1 MRTHQLRFEGAL
13 LERGFWVYVCRVRH
27 KDQNLLYVGRTGDN
41 PSPFAASPFSRLARH
56 LDLLPSATANT
67 LVRHLRNHYHDPILC
82 SYLLVA
88 VGPLE
93 PEQQNYRDHQ
103 RIRKQVGLIEA
114 KLAQQLEALRAAQD
128 KTSENLQK
136 SLQAGQTTL
145 TQSLQSSQQ
154 VLSRLNTQI
163 GELQGTNKQM
173 LQVGTEV
180 RRLEDI
186 LSSPKL
192 RGQMGEWS
200 LENLLS
206 QILPKDSYELQ
217 YTFKDGKVVDALIKM
232 ADYSVSVDAK
242 FPLPG
247 FEKIIKAETDEEKTK
262 LRKQFLKDVTAHIDK
277 IASDYIRPAE
287 GTLDFA
293 LMYIPAENVY
303 YETIVKYAGET
314 QDILQYSLE
323 KKVIPVSPNLLYV
336 YLMTVV
342 MGLHGL
348 QIEKQAAEIRQ
359 NLKRLNASFADF
371 LSNWDTLG
379 THLRNAYSKYEDGQ
393 KKLDRFG
400 LQLSQIQDESGVAN
414 GNQKN

>member
-1 MRTHQLRFEGAL
+1 MEPVLIAVVIVLIVFVLAL
-13 LERGFWVYVCRVRH
+13 LIWLISTNFAGRKEIAG
-27 KDQNLLYVGRTGDN
+27 QAAGISLL
-41 PSPFAASPFSRLARH
+41 
-56 LDLLPSATANT
+56 
-67 LVRHLRNHYHDPILC
+67 
-82 SYLLVA
+82 
-88 VGPLE
+88 
-93 PEQQNYRDHQ
+93 Q
-103 RIRKQVGLIEA
+103 
-114 KLAQQLEALRAAQD
+114 QQLEALKQAQD

-136 SLQAGQTTL
+136 SLQAGQTNL
-145 TQSLQSSQQ
+145 SQSLQSSQQ
-154 VLSRLNTQI
+154 VLGRLNTQI

-180 RRLEDI
+180 RRLQDI

-242 FPLPG
+242 FPLPS
-247 FEKIIKAETDEEKTK
+247 FEKVIKAETDGEKTK

-400 LQLSQIQDESGVAN
+400 LQLSQIQDESEVAN

>member
-1 MRTHQLRFEGAL
+1 MASVLIAIGIILVLVVLGL
-13 LERGFWVYVCRVRH
+13 LVWLIVSSSASREKLAG
-27 KDQNLLYVGRTGDN
+27 QAAGINLL
-41 PSPFAASPFSRLARH
+41 
-56 LDLLPSATANT
+56 
-67 LVRHLRNHYHDPILC
+67 
-82 SYLLVA
+82 
-88 VGPLE
+88 
-93 PEQQNYRDHQ
+93 Q
-103 RIRKQVGLIEA
+103 
-114 KLAQQLEALRAAQD
+114 QQLQALKDAQD

-136 SLQAGQTTL
+136 SLLQGQTTL
-145 TQSLQSSQQ
+145 TESFQSSQQ

-173 LQVGTEV
+173 LQVGDEV
-180 RRLEDI
+180 RRLQSI

-200 LENLLS
+200 LENLLAN
-206 QILPKDSYELQ
+206 ILPKDSYKLQ
-217 YTFKDGKVVDALIKM
+217 HTFKDGKVVDALIQLVN
-232 ADYSVSVDAK
+232 YSVPIDAK
-242 FPLPG
+242 FPLPA
-247 FEKIIKAETDEEKTK
+247 FEKVVQAETDEERTK
-262 LRKQFLKDVTAHIDK
+262 LRKQFLKDVMAHTDK

-293 LMYIPAENVY
+293 IMYIPAENVY

-314 QDILQYSLE
+314 QDILQYTLDR
-323 KKVIPVSPNLLYV
+323 KVIPVSPNLLYA

-359 NLKRLNASFADF
+359 NLKRLNASFAEF

-379 THLRNAYSKYEDGQ
+379 THLRNAYSKYEDSH

-400 LQLSQIQDESGVAN
+400 LQLGQIQSEQEEV
-414 GNQKN
+414 

>member
-1 MRTHQLRFEGAL
+1 MESVLITVVIVLIISVLAL
-13 LERGFWVYVCRVRH
+13 LVWLISTTFAGRKEIAG
-27 KDQNLLYVGRTGDN
+27 QAAGIGLL
-41 PSPFAASPFSRLARH
+41 
-56 LDLLPSATANT
+56 
-67 LVRHLRNHYHDPILC
+67 
-82 SYLLVA
+82 
-88 VGPLE
+88 
-93 PEQQNYRDHQ
+93 Q
-103 RIRKQVGLIEA
+103 
-114 KLAQQLEALRAAQD
+114 QQLESLKVAQD

-154 VLSRLNTQI
+154 VISRLNTQI

-180 RRLEDI
+180 RRLQDI

-200 LENLLS
+200 LENLLA
-206 QILPKDSYELQ
+206 QILPKDSYKLQ
-217 YTFKDGKVVDALIKM
+217 YAFKDGKTVDAAIQLP
-232 ADYSVSVDAK
+232 DFLVPVDAK
-242 FPLPG
+242 FPLPS
-247 FEKIIKAETDEEKTK
+247 FEKVVKAETDSEKPK

-293 LMYIPAENVY
+293 LMYIPAENIY
-303 YETIVKYAGET
+303 YEMIVKYAGET
-314 QDILQYSLE
+314 QDILQYSLD

-400 LQLSQIQDESGVAN
+400 MQLNQIQDESEAAN
-414 GNQKN
+414 GN

>member
-1 MRTHQLRFEGAL
+1 MEQILIATGIVLVVAVLAL
-13 LERGFWVYVCRVRH
+13 LIW
-27 KDQNLLYVGRTGDN
+27 LI
-41 PSPFAASPFSRLARH
+41 SSSFAARREIAGQAAGIG
-56 LDLLPSATANT
+56 LL
-67 LVRHLRNHYHDPILC
+67 
-82 SYLLVA
+82 
-88 VGPLE
+88 
-93 PEQQNYRDHQ
+93 Q
-103 RIRKQVGLIEA
+103 
-114 KLAQQLEALRAAQD
+114 QQLEALKAAQD

-136 SLQAGQTTL
+136 SLQTGQTTL

-154 VLSRLNTQI
+154 VLSRLNSQI

-180 RRLEDI
+180 RRLQDI

-200 LENLLS
+200 LENLLANV
-206 QILPKDSYELQ
+206 LPKDSYKLQ
-217 YTFKDGKVVDALIKM
+217 YTFKDGKMVDAVVQLPDFLVPI
-232 ADYSVSVDAK
+232 DAK
-242 FPLPG
+242 FPLPS
-247 FEKIIKAETDEEKTK
+247 FEKVVTAESDEERIK

-277 IASDYIRPAE
+277 IAADYIRPAE

-293 LMYIPAENVY
+293 LCYIPAENVY

-314 QDILQYSLE
+314 QDILQYSLD
-323 KKVIPVSPNLLYV
+323 KKVIPASPNLLYA

-371 LSNWDTLG
+371 INNWDVLG
-379 THLRNAYSKYEDGQ
+379 KHIRNAYSQYDEGH

-400 LQLSQIQDESGVAN
+400 LQLDQIQGEQEV
-414 GNQKN
+414 